1 MHVSV
6 LCNCVFVDLCTDVVG
21 LLLFLFC
28 WYVCAFFFL
37 TDMFFVQI
45 LVGGGGGGGGS
56 KQWLCLQG
64 F

>member
-6 LCNCVFVDLCTDVVG
+6 LCNCVFVDLFTDVVG

-28 WYVCAFFFL
+28 WYVCAFF

-45 LVGGGGGGGGS
+45 LGGVVCVFQSSG
-56 KQWLCLQG
+56 
-64 F
+64 

>member
-6 LCNCVFVDLCTDVVG
+6 LCNCVFVDLFTDVVG

-28 WYVCAFFFL
+28 WYVCAFFM
-37 TDMFFVQI
+37 DMFFVQI
-45 LVGGGGGGGGS
+45 LGGGCVCFS
-56 KQWLCLQG
+56 KQWLSLLG